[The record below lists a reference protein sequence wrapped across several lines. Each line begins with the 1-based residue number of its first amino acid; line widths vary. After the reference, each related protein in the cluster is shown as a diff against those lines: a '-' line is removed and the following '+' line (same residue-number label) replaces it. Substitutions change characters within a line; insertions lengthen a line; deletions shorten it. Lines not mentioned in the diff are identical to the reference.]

1 MTGEEPP
8 KYRQIADDLRARI
21 QSGEYAP
28 GARLPSKAELMA
40 RYETALGTVD
50 RALALLRTAG
60 YIETRQGAG
69 TFALRPP
76 DEEPSQYEILM
87 GRIEEI
93 ADEVRR
99 LKERMTEAEK
109 AAGVEPP

>member
-21 QSGEYAP
+21 HSGEYAP

-50 RALALLRTAG
+50 RALA
-60 YIETRQGAG
+60 
-69 TFALRPP
+69 
-76 DEEPSQYEILM
+76 PS
-87 GRIEEI
+87 
-93 ADEVRR
+93 A
-99 LKERMTEAEK
+99 
-109 AAGVEPP
+109 